1 MKFLAYIL
9 LISYLIYVIFGDSIY
24 TKFIFG
30 EHITYP
36 PVIAEILK
44 RSVFLSYIS
53 MLLIAF
59 FILNKNEFTWNVA
72 FTFSMFSLVGFII
85 KHYGKELILPPNG
98 NYYLSGIIAHITFM
112 IPLLFYP
119 KYYNFG
125 INIKVISFLAFYI
138 ILAKELNIYIY

>member
-24 TKFIFG
+24 TKLIFR

-36 PVIAEILK
+36 PVIPEIFK
-44 RSVFLSYIS
+44 RSVFISYIS

-59 FILNKNEFTWNVA
+59 FILNKNKYTWNIA
-72 FTFSMFSLVGFII
+72 FTFSIFSLIAFVI
-85 KHYGKELILPPNG
+85 KHFGKKLILPPNG
-98 NYYLSGIIAHITFM
+98 NYYLSGIIAHIVFM

-119 KYYNFG
+119 EYYNFSVN
-125 INIKVISFLAFYI
+125 INVILFLAFYI
-138 ILAKELNIYIY
+138 IIAKELDIYIY